1 VVKRL
6 APPSDVTSGLLEEIR
21 PTAVDVDLLLGSAEK
36 DEPSLPREPSLDA
49 GAVPTSSLPPKIQ
62 PSPLASTTDAAPSQ
76 ALLQHSTAVQ
86 EELSAQ
92 LAQMAGQLRRN
103 AEHFSK
109 ALAVDQAVLRDAE
122 EKVGTNYDVMKRER
136 VRLRDHRGKSIGTTC
151 LTITSILVVTV
162 AFVVML
168 FILRFT

>member
-1 VVKRL
+1 MVQRL
-6 APPSDVTSGLLEEIR
+6 APPSDVTSGPLEEIG
-21 PTAVDVDLLLGSAEK
+21 PSAVDVHLLLGSAEK
-36 DEPSLPREPSLDA
+36 DDPSLPRKPSLDA
-49 GAVPTSSLPPKIQ
+49 GAVSTSFLPPKIQ
-62 PSPLASTTDAAPSQ
+62 VSPLVSTTDAVPSQ
-76 ALLQHSTAVQ
+76 PLLQHSTAVQ
-86 EELSAQ
+86 EELSTQ

-109 ALAVDQAVLRDAE
+109 ALAADQAVLRDAE

-136 VRLRDHRGKSIGTTC
+136 LRLRDHRGKSIGTTC